1 MPGIMGLVK
10 MYINQHPELMNN
22 PQAKEYLDI
31 ILKNDSKRGEEIANN
46 ICQTYN
52 VSKEEGINK
61 AMSYFKSLFNNR

>member
-1 MPGIMGLVK
+1 MPDIMGLVR